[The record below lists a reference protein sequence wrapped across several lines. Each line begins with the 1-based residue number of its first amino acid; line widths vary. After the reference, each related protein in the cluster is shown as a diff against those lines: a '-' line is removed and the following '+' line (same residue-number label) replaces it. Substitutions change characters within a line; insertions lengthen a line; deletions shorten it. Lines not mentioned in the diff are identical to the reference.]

1 MDRNRYGK
9 ILEDVGLAIQN
20 LDAGGCSKD
29 AEWVRLVSMHKMYSL
44 AKALDEFSTPIHP
57 VAILAAAHIVMQQE
71 RRKDRAPLVS
81 LGQGDYRRDI
91 SEDEV
96 EPAPE
101 VPLLTRGVRVIRSLA
116 GGGR

>member
-9 ILEDVGLAIQN
+9 IVEDIGLAIQSLN
-20 LDAGGCSKD
+20 AGGCSQD
-29 AEWVRLVSMHKMYSL
+29 AEWVRLVSMHKLYAL
-44 AKALDEFSTPIHP
+44 TKALDEFPTPIHP

-101 VPLLTRGVRVIRSLA
+101 VPFLTRGVRVIRSLA

>member
-1 MDRNRYGK
+1 
-9 ILEDVGLAIQN
+9 
-20 LDAGGCSKD
+20 
-29 AEWVRLVSMHKMYSL
+29 
-44 AKALDEFSTPIHP
+44 
-57 VAILAAAHIVMQQE
+57 MQQE